1 MSFRSGRQLVAA
13 GIGDDGC
20 CGGNIHWHHPVAKA
34 KAVGRGETQP
44 SCLTVFGSVP
54 YTSVCRPGRYSTHK
68 RTKSMRIYTAVIER
82 CTDTGLYVGFVPG
95 FSGAHSQGETLDEL
109 NDNLKEVIALLL
121 EDGEPRLETE
131 FVGTQNVVVA

>member
-1 MSFRSGRQLVAA
+1 MRAAAVARLLGITRS
-13 GIGDDGC
+13 
-20 CGGNIHWHHPVAKA
+20 
-34 KAVGRGETQP
+34 AVTRTAGRGETQP

-54 YTSVCRPGRYSTHK
+54 YTKDYLSDRYSTHK
-68 RTKSMRIYTAVIER
+68 GKKSMRSYTAVIEK